1 MGRWEQ
7 SAPKNALIVLVI
19 GASALA
25 LLALKP
31 GLDSYYDGMFRDV
44 VTRQQ
49 RVYDDL
55 AMVNAAAARA
65 DAQLHQGSMPID
77 RAMEQL
83 ATRGR
88 MSFPA
93 IRPEAGPEQVL
104 DALRG
109 WSQLS
114 QEVPERR
121 TPTEPPPA
129 PEPPRLPRDVISPEA
144 LLELEGGAPGGA
156 GRAVEDDAP

>member
-7 SAPKNALIVLVI
+7 SAPKNALILLVI
-19 GASALA
+19 GMSAVV

-31 GLDSYYDGMFRDV
+31 GLDSYYDGMFHGML
-44 VTRQQ
+44 TRQQ
-49 RVYDDL
+49 QVYDDR
-55 AMVNAAAARA
+55 AMGNAAAARA
-65 DAQLHQGSMPID
+65 DAQLNQGSMPID
-77 RAMEQL
+77 LAMEQL

-93 IRPEAGPEQVL
+93 IRPEAGPEQVR

-114 QEVPERR
+114 REVPERR
-121 TPTEPPPA
+121 TPAPEPPPA
-129 PEPPRLPRDVISPEA
+129 PPDVISPDA
-144 LLELEGGAPGGA
+144 LLELEGAAPGGA
-156 GRAVEDDAP
+156 HPGVEGSAP